1 MRLYGQMVVSALA
14 VVTIAGLGAAA
25 NGLFTADAPGWFTET
40 SVERANQQP
49 VQDNRPVLDRRTSP
63 QPSAGPD
70 RPTGRPVTPKPS
82 ASARMSTPEPDGVD
96 HGTATAT
103 PEADNRGRATP
114 TPGVEHSGRA
124 TPTPTPDADHG
135 PGPGSGTGGGGSGGG
150 GSKGSGGN
158 TPGR

>member
-1 MRLYGQMVVSALA
+1 MRVYRQMVVSALA

-25 NGLFTADAPGWFTET
+25 TGLFSADAPGWFTET

-49 VQDNRPVLDRRTSP
+49 VLDNRPVLDRRTSS

-70 RPTGRPVTPKPS
+70 RPTDRPVTPKPF

-96 HGTATAT
+96 HGPATAT

-114 TPGVEHSGRA
+114 TPGAEHSGRA

-135 PGPGSGTGGGGSGGG
+135 PGPGSGTGGGSGGT
-150 GSKGSGGN
+150 KGSGGN
-158 TPGR
+158 APGG